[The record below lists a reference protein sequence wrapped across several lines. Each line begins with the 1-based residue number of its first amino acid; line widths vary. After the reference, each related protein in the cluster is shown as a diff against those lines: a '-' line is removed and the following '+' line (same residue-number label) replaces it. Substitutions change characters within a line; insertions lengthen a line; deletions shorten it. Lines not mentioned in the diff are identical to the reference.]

1 MFINEGLRQN
11 DLEHL
16 VSNYISIDE
25 YSSKLDDDNITIAIY
40 VNQLDVANELKD
52 LIEKTYFI
60 EIRDIEISETMTI
73 DNKYILFIEFDRDEL
88 FPKVILDILDTIY
101 YATNNKKWF
110 FKTIGLEEH
119 VEVTEENIIEH
130 IRLTKL
136 EDGEN
141 VETKDSEEVKESFEP
156 IYIDDNGWKRQY
168 IPQGYISQEKMN
180 RLINESE
187 TINERDDYEL
197 YLLESTFYGSEIITT
212 DKNIFVINGDKI
224 LMLK

>member
-88 FPKVILDILDTIY
+88 FPKVLLDILDTIY

-110 FKTIGLEEH
+110 FKTFGLEEH
-119 VEVTEENIIEH
+119 IEVTEENIIEH

-141 VETKDSEEVKESFEP
+141 NESEDSQEVKESYEP

-180 RLINESE
+180 HLINESE

-212 DKNIFVINGDKI
+212 DKNVFVINGDKI

>member
-88 FPKVILDILDTIY
+88 FPKVLLDILDTIY

-119 VEVTEENIIEH
+119 IDVSEENIIEH

-141 VETKDSEEVKESFEP
+141 NESEDSQEVKESYEP

-180 RLINESE
+180 HLINESE

-212 DKNIFVINGDKI
+212 DKNVFVINGDKI

>member
-88 FPKVILDILDTIY
+88 FPKVLLDILDTIY

-119 VEVTEENIIEH
+119 IEVTEENIIEH

-141 VETKDSEEVKESFEP
+141 NESEDSQEVKESYEP

-168 IPQGYISQEKMN
+168 MPQGYISQEKMN
-180 RLINESE
+180 HLINESE

-212 DKNIFVINGDKI
+212 DKNVFVITGDKI

>member
-88 FPKVILDILDTIY
+88 FPKVLLDILDTIY

-119 VEVTEENIIEH
+119 IEVTEENIIEH

-141 VETKDSEEVKESFEP
+141 NESEDSQEVKESFEP

>member
-40 VNQLDVANELKD
+40 VNQLDVANELKE

-88 FPKVILDILDTIY
+88 FPKVLLDILDTIY

-119 VEVTEENIIEH
+119 IEVTEENIIEH

-141 VETKDSEEVKESFEP
+141 NESEDSQEVKESYEP

-168 IPQGYISQEKMN
+168 MPQGYISQEKMN
-180 RLINESE
+180 HLINESE

-212 DKNIFVINGDKI
+212 DKNVFVITGDKI

>member
-1 MFINEGLRQN
+1 MFINESLKQN

-88 FPKVILDILDTIY
+88 FPKVLLDILDTIY

-119 VEVTEENIIEH
+119 IEVTEENIIEH

-141 VETKDSEEVKESFEP
+141 NESEDSQEVKESYEP

-180 RLINESE
+180 HLINESE

-212 DKNIFVINGDKI
+212 DKNVFVINGDKI